1 MAVDRRASVAGLQH
15 TKEFPCSW
23 PSCPKKFNRKS
34 DLIRHFRIHTND
46 RPYICAWGD
55 CDKSFIQ
62 RSALTVHI
70 RTHTGEKPHRCKHEG
85 CGKRFSDSSSLA
97 RHRRIHTGS
106 RPYRCPSPCGKI
118 FCRKTT
124 LTKHFKRY
132 HPTKGD
138 DIGMPDVEEEDEEG
152 CADSDDEDSCS
163 DSEANRP
170 DTQMK
175 RQSSYY
181 GDHWPL
187 PCETAQLPN
196 PVALQGQLALRPKS
210 TMDRVKHERPRS
222 VSPQLIRS
230 IPSSDGSTSAFRR
243 YSRGRTMSIHTQ
255 MDQDFN
261 QIPIPN
267 PYSQEQGVVEAGSPC
282 QYGMENNIDTLTSPG
297 TMQSSP
303 TDFSEISSVP
313 GSAHSTLFF
322 PGPTSQP
329 YVPHE
334 ETVSLGYHPPLA
346 VETVAQDT
354 VDQAQYELDSKSMI
368 QMQLMYDEG
377 PMALQQQLI
386 QPVTYYDGV
395 CYQPPVDQYY
405 GPAPGWYTNIKPEES
420 WPGMTPTERLN
431 TLSNWNQ

>member
-1 MAVDRRASVAGLQH
+1 MAAAADRRPSVAALQH

-34 DLIRHFRIHTND
+34 DLIRHSRIHTND

-124 LTKHFKRY
+124 LTKHYKRY

-138 DIGMPDVEEEDEEG
+138 DTGMPDVEEEDDDG
-152 CADSDDEDSCS
+152 CADSDEEDSCS
-163 DSEANRP
+163 EANP
-170 DTQMK
+170 PATQMK

-181 GDHWPL
+181 GDHWRL

-196 PVALQGQLALRPKS
+196 PLGLQGHLALRPKS

-222 VSPQLIRS
+222 VSPQLMRS
-230 IPSSDGSTSAFRR
+230 IPPSDGSASAYRFP
-243 YSRGRTMSIHTQ
+243 RGRTMSIQTQ
-255 MDQDFN
+255 MDQDFS

-267 PYSQEQGVVEAGSPC
+267 PYPQDPRVGEAGSPC
-282 QYGMENNIDTLTSPG
+282 QYRMENNMESLTSPT

-303 TDFSEISSVP
+303 TDFSEMSSVP
-313 GSAHSTLFF
+313 DSAHSTLFF

-329 YVPHE
+329 YVAQEESSSLAYQPPLSI
-334 ETVSLGYHPPLA
+334 ETVP
-346 VETVAQDT
+346 QDSA
-354 VDQAQYELDSKSMI
+354 DQSQYQLDSKSMI
-368 QMQLMYDEG
+368 QMEFMYDEG
-377 PMALQQQLI
+377 AMASQQQMI
-386 QPVTYYDGV
+386 QPVGYYDGV
-395 CYQPPVDQYY
+395 YQPLMDQYY
-405 GPAPGWYTNIKPEES
+405 GPGPAWLENIKPEDS
-420 WPGMTPTERLN
+420 WPGMTPSARVN
-431 TLSNWNQ
+431 TLTNWNQ

>member
-1 MAVDRRASVAGLQH
+1 MAADRRPSVAALQH

-34 DLIRHFRIHTND
+34 DLIRHFRIHTNE
-46 RPYICAWGD
+46 RPYTCAWGD

-85 CGKRFSDSSSLA
+85 CGKKFSDSSSLA

-124 LTKHFKRY
+124 LTKHYKRY

-138 DIGMPDVEEEDEEG
+138 DTGMPDVEEEDDDG
-152 CADSDDEDSCS
+152 CADSDEYDSCS
-163 DSEANRP
+163 ESEANP
-170 DTQMK
+170 NPPATQMT

-181 GDHWPL
+181 GHHWPL

-196 PVALQGQLALRPKS
+196 PLGLQGRLPLRPKS

-230 IPSSDGSTSAFRR
+230 IPPGDGSTSVYGFP
-243 YSRGRTMSIHTQ
+243 RGRTMSIQTQ

-267 PYSQEQGVVEAGSPC
+267 PYPQDPRVGETSSPC
-282 QYGMENNIDTLTSPG
+282 QYRMENNMESLTSPT

-303 TDFSEISSVP
+303 TDFSEISSLP
-313 GSAHSTLFF
+313 ESTHSSLFF

-334 ETVSLGYHPPLA
+334 EPSSLGYQTPLPIEA
-346 VETVAQDT
+346 VPQDNSE
-354 VDQAQYELDSKSMI
+354 QSQYDLDSKSMI
-368 QMQLMYDEG
+368 QMQLMYDG
-377 PMALQQQLI
+377 GQMAPQQQMI
-386 QPVTYYDGV
+386 QPITYYEGI
-395 CYQPPVDQYY
+395 YQPLMNQYY
-405 GPAPGWYTNIKPEES
+405 GPAPAWLENIKPEDS
-420 WPGMTPTERLN
+420 WPGETPTGRLN
-431 TLSNWNQ
+431 TLFNWNH